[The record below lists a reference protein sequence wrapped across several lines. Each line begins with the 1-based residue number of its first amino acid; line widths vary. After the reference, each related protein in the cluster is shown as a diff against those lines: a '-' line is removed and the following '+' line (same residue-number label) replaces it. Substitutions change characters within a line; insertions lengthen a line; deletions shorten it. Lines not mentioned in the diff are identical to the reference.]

1 MSETDVNEE
10 NVSSEQDEVETE
22 MNENV
27 VEDTENDPT
36 DLAERLAQ
44 AEAKAQENWDQV
56 LRTKAEMENMR
67 RRAERDV
74 ANAHKYALERF
85 AQELL
90 PIIDSL
96 EMGVEAASSDSAT
109 LEKVKEG
116 TELTLK
122 MLLSSIDKFNIKA
135 VHPEG
140 ESFNPELH
148 QAMTM
153 LESPEHDPNT
163 VMTVMQKGYLLNER
177 LIRPAMVV
185 VSKAPAEDK
194 AD

>member
-1 MSETDVNEE
+1 MSKTDVNEE
-10 NVSSEQDEVETE
+10 NVSSEQDEVETV

-27 VEDTENDPT
+27 VENTET
-36 DLAERLAQ
+36 DQAERLAQ
-44 AEAKAQENWDQV
+44 AEARAQENWDQV
-56 LRTKAEMENMR
+56 LRARAEMDNMR

-96 EMGVEAASSDSAT
+96 EMGVQAASSEGAS

-116 TELTLK
+116 TEMTLR

-140 ESFNPELH
+140 ELFNPELH
-148 QAMTM
+148 QAMSM

-163 VMTVMQKGYLLNER
+163 VMAVMQKGYLLNER

-185 VSKAPAEDK
+185 VSKEPA
-194 AD
+194 ADNK

>member
-10 NVSSEQDEVETE
+10 NVSSEQDEVEIE

-27 VEDTENDPT
+27 VEDTEIDP
-36 DLAERLAQ
+36 AERLAQ
-44 AEAKAQENWDQV
+44 AEARAEENQDQV
-56 LRTKAEMENMR
+56 LRVRAEMDNMR

-96 EMGVEAASSDSAT
+96 EMGVDAASSEAAT

-140 ESFNPELH
+140 ETFNPELH

-194 AD
+194 AE